1 MLLEE
6 FKFLVEE
13 LGKINDDPEPVHDEV
28 PEEQHHEEHVEE
40 KKPTDMR
47 AAIRKAIEPSV
58 AVAKSIIEAIGDSAE
73 TTGTSKK
80 MKDQE
85 QQVKNFEKQ
94 AKGACEQVIS
104 VVEGKHFVPDKHNS
118 SPRAYKI
125 IRHNDS
131 RDVDAVKLSL
141 AIITFYNS
149 LG

>member
-28 PEEQHHEEHVEE
+28 PKEQHHEEPVEE

-85 QQVKNFEKQ
+85 QQVKNFENRLKVLVNRLSQ
-94 AKGACEQVIS
+94 LLKVNTLYLISTILHLVHIRLSVIMIL
-104 VVEGKHFVPDKHNS
+104 VMLTQS
-118 SPRAYKI
+118 SFR
-125 IRHNDS
+125 
-131 RDVDAVKLSL
+131 LL
-141 AIITFYNS
+141 
-149 LG
+149 L